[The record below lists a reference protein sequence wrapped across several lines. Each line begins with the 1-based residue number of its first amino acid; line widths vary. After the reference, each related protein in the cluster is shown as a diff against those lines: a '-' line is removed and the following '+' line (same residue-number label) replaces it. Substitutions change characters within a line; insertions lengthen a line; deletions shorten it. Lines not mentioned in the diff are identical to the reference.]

1 MGEKII
7 KRGTVEM
14 YQEDMVKYAIIVN
27 RRRAFPEVR
36 DGLKPVQRR
45 ALYDMLVQHAMWN
58 HKIKVQAITGDVSK
72 WLHPHGDSSVYT
84 CLVSL
89 APWFKCKVPLVA
101 GQGNWGTVM
110 GDAPAKPRYLEAGLS
125 EFAYDCIIGELKDSK
140 GIVNWLDNYLRD
152 KKEPEYLPVKVPIL
166 LINGSFGI
174 GLGMQINIPPHNIV
188 DVINETRAMI
198 RDPEHQV
205 VLIPDHCQNCDIL
218 DADWKT
224 ISNTGRGSYKVRGK
238 MRISEDKK
246 GYPTITIYSLPDD
259 ITTEMIV
266 DSLEAMIEK
275 KQLPMIKDI
284 DDQSAE
290 TVDLV
295 ITLKKGSDP
304 NYVKQVLITKTRL
317 QDTVSVNFE
326 AVDGIEPRRYNYT
339 EYIRTFLHNRSMVK
353 FRWYC
358 NKLKD
363 NLTRWHQLNAYITAI
378 ESGKLDDI
386 TRMVRKQKTID
397 NNQLVESL
405 IKMLKITDLEA
416 KFILSTSIAQLSEGH
431 LLKYKK
437 EADILAKEQPELRR
451 AITDDGSII
460 MNEIDQ
466 ELAEIAAKY
475 NYPRTCRVISKAE
488 SNGIP
493 KGTFKVVIT
502 EKNYLRK
509 IPDTDKVGIVRK
521 DNPKFI
527 LRVDNAENILLFD
540 NKGKVFKL
548 PVHKI
553 PVTDKASAGVDIRM
567 LSKNLTSDIIAVYYE
582 PDIKKIIS
590 GRRKHYLA
598 VVTKDN
604 LIKKMDMEDFGNV
617 NLSGLIYTKLREES
631 DEVVG
636 IAIVPSNLDVVIY
649 SKQKAL
655 RSSVDQIPIFKRNAS
670 GSKAMSTDSPL
681 EGISVMY
688 PDVES
693 IVVITEKGYI
703 NKFPVSGLTQKDRAK
718 GGSTVIRLKEGDSIL
733 SIYGVNEKDKIHIV
747 TTDGPIEIPVS
758 DLKSKSSI
766 AAGQK
771 MLKNGTVIVR
781 CDIIY

>member
-7 KRGTVEM
+7 ERSTVEM

-45 ALYDMLVQHAMWN
+45 TLYDMLYQRAMWN
-58 HKIKVQAITGDVSK
+58 RKIKVQSITGDVIK

-84 CLVSL
+84 CLTSL
-89 APWFKCKVPLVA
+89 APWFKCRMPLVA

-125 EFAYDCIIGELKDSK
+125 EFAYDCIIGELKQSK
-140 GIVNWLDNYLRD
+140 GIVNWLDNYLRNN
-152 KKEPEYLPVKVPIL
+152 KEPEYLPVKVPIL

-188 DVINETRAMI
+188 EVINETRAMI

-205 VLIPDHCQNCDIL
+205 ILVPDHCQKCDIL
-218 DADWKT
+218 DTDWKT
-224 ISNTGRGSYKVRGK
+224 ISNSGRGSYKVRGRLK
-238 MRISEDKK
+238 ITEDKK
-246 GYPTITIYSLPDD
+246 GYPIITIYSLPDD
-259 ITTEMIV
+259 VTTEMIV
-266 DSLEAMIEK
+266 ASLEAMIEK
-275 KQLPMIKDI
+275 KQLPMIKEI
-284 DDQSAE
+284 NDQSAE
-290 TVDLV
+290 TVELI

-304 NYVKQVLITKTRL
+304 NYVKQVLIAKTRF

-326 AVDGIEPRRYNYT
+326 AVDGINPRRYNYT
-339 EYIRTFLHNRSMVK
+339 EYIRTYLENRSMIK

-358 NKLKD
+358 NMLKD

-386 TRMVRKQKTID
+386 TKMVRKQKTID

-431 LLKYKK
+431 LQKYKK
-437 EADILAKEQPELRR
+437 EASELAIEQPKLRA

-466 ELAEIAAKY
+466 ELEEIMNKY
-475 NYPRTCRVISKAE
+475 GCPRNCRVISRAE
-488 SNGIP
+488 SNDVP

-502 EKNYLRK
+502 EKNFLRK
-509 IPDTDKVGIVRK
+509 IPDTDRVGVVRK

-553 PVTDKASAGVDIRM
+553 PVTDKSGAGVDVRM
-567 LSKNLTSDIIAVYYE
+567 LSKNLTSNIIAVYYE
-582 PDIKKIIS
+582 PDIQKIIK
-590 GRRKHYLA
+590 GRRKHFLA
-598 VVTKDN
+598 VATKDN

-617 NLSGLIYTKLREES
+617 NLSGLIYTKLREQT

-649 SKQKAL
+649 SKQKAV
-655 RSSVDQIPIFKRNAS
+655 RTMIGNIPIFKRNAS
-670 GSKAMSTDSPL
+670 GSKAMNTNSAL

-703 NKFPVSGLTQKDRAK
+703 NKFQVNGLPQKDRAQA
-718 GGSTVIRLKEGDSIL
+718 GSTVIRLKEGDSIL
-733 SIYGVNEKDKIHIV
+733 SIYGVNEKDKLHIV
-747 TTDGPIEIPVS
+747 TSEGPVDVEVS
-758 DLKSKSSI
+758 RLKTKSAI
-766 AAGQK
+766 AAGEK
-771 MLKNGTVIVR
+771 IIKNGTIIVR
-781 CDIIY
+781 CDVIY

>member
-1 MGEKII
+1 MAQKII
-7 KRGTVEM
+7 EKDTTAM
-14 YQEDMVKYAIIVN
+14 YQEDMIKYMIVVN
-27 RRRAFPEVR
+27 RRRAFPEIR

-45 ALYDMLVQHAMWN
+45 TLYDMFVQNAKWN
-58 HKIKVQAITGDVSK
+58 RKIKVQAILGDVQK

-89 APWFKCKVPLVA
+89 APWFKCKVPLIA
-101 GQGNWGTVM
+101 PQGNWGTVM
-110 GDAPAKPRYLEAGLS
+110 GDSAAKPRYLEAGLS
-125 EFAYDCIIGELKDSK
+125 EFCYDTIIGELKESK

-152 KKEPEYLPVKVPIL
+152 NKEPEYLPVKVPIL

-174 GLGMQINIPPHNIV
+174 GLGMAINIPPHNIV
-188 DVINETRAMI
+188 EVINETRAVI
-198 RDPEHQV
+198 RDPNHQV
-205 VLIPDHCQNCDIL
+205 VLIPDHCQNCDII
-218 DADWKT
+218 DTDWEK
-224 ISNTGRGSYKVRGK
+224 ISSTGRGSYRVRGRMK
-238 MRISEDKK
+238 VSEEK
-246 GYPTITIYSLPDD
+246 GYPTITILSLPDNVS
-259 ITTEMIV
+259 TEMIV
-266 DSLEAMIEK
+266 SSLEEMIEK

-284 DDQSAE
+284 DDQSGK
-290 TVDLV
+290 TVE
-295 ITLKKGSDP
+295 IIIRLKKGTDP
-304 NYVKQVLITKTRL
+304 NYVKQVLLTKTQL
-317 QDTVSVNFE
+317 ETSVHINFE

-339 EYIRTFLHNRSMVK
+339 EYIKSFLDNRAMVK

-363 NLTRWHQLNAYITAI
+363 NLTRYHQLIAYIRVI
-378 ESGKLDDI
+378 ESGEIDAI
-386 TRMVRKQKTID
+386 TNMVRKQKTVD
-397 NNQLVESL
+397 NNELVEYFV
-405 IKMLKITDLEA
+405 KKLKITDLQA
-416 KFILSTSIAQLSEGH
+416 KFILSTPISRLTLGH
-431 LLKYKK
+431 LTKYKE
-437 EADILAKEQPELRR
+437 EAASLEVDQKYYRS
-451 AITDDGSII
+451 AITDDGTII
-460 MNEIDQ
+460 MNDIDN
-466 ELAEIAAKY
+466 ELAMIAEKY

-527 LRVDNAENILLFD
+527 LRVDNAENILMFD

-553 PVTDKASAGVDIRM
+553 PVTDRNGTGVDVRM

-598 VVTKDN
+598 IVTRDN

-617 NLSGLIYTKLREES
+617 NLSGLIYTKLRDDS

-636 IAIVPSNLDVVIY
+636 IAIVPSNLDIVIY

-655 RSSVDQIPIFKRNAS
+655 RSQIDAIPLFKRNAS
-670 GSKAMSTDSPL
+670 GSKAMNTNSPL

-693 IVVITEKGYI
+693 IVVVTEKGKI
-703 NKFPVSGLTQKDRAK
+703 NKFPVGGLTQKDRAK
-718 GGSTVIRLKEGDSIL
+718 GGSTVIRLTEGDNIFSIF
-733 SIYGVNEKDKIHIV
+733 GVNEKDKIRIL
-747 TTDGPIEIPVS
+747 TSDGPIEVS
-758 DLKSKSSI
+758 VCDLKSKSSI
-766 AAGQK
+766 AAGEK
-771 MLKNGTVIVR
+771 VLNLKGGIIVR
-781 CDIIY
+781 CDVVY